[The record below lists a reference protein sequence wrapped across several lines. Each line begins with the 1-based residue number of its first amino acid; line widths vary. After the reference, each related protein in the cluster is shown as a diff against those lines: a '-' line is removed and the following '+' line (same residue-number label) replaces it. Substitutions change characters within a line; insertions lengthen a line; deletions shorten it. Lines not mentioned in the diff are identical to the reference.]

1 MPFPYIFTFY
11 SFKGGVGRSMALMNT
26 AYRLAGWGRHVLII
40 DMDLEAPG
48 VSSFLARN
56 HELTPPIGDHP
67 RDVLAFLHEARMALD
82 GEGTIEQKAARL
94 PPLDPYLRSVLPE
107 KLTPLQ
113 PKIGQLGRLDV
124 LGQNVEASYPE
135 RLAALNLKDLPTD
148 RLAALSALLHFYF
161 KAQRFPH
168 RPLGL
173 PDFEPPVSTPYD
185 YVLVDSRTGLTETG
199 GLCVGPL
206 ADRLVVLT
214 GLNDQNVEGTRHFFN
229 EVGITPGPRE
239 PWDDAD
245 PVNKV
250 DPPPTLGP
258 KPTILV
264 ASPIPVGELTFKRQR
279 LAQLETQLG
288 IRPLSL
294 SYHPQ
299 LAFQE
304 TVFVRDY
311 PDEYLA
317 REYDS
322 LANDLMATV
331 CDTPSALADLSW
343 FMFHGEDPAGAV
355 RAALRLVPVSPD
367 LGLAHLASLSNAIDF
382 QNTMD
387 RIPFVD
393 RFSLHAH
400 LAHLKDQTVAPSAL
414 NNWGNALSVQA
425 KLKQGQDADRYFA
438 FAGAVFAEAV
448 LLRPD
453 TADVLSDWGVALSAQ
468 AKTKQGEAADRLF
481 ALAGETFS
489 EAVRV
494 KPDHA
499 PAFNNWGEALS
510 AQAKTMQGEDADRL
524 FDLAMEK
531 YAEAVQLTPDD
542 PEAFH
547 NWAGTLV
554 EQAKTKHGEEARQL
568 LNKARGMAH
577 RAEEISPGSGAYNL
591 ACLSALVG
599 DPADAVQWLRLALQ
613 HGKTNLHQIES
624 DPDFNPV
631 RDHPLFKD
639 FLESLPRVPQS

>member
-1 MPFPYIFTFY
+1 
-11 SFKGGVGRSMALMNT
+11 
-26 AYRLAGWGRHVLII
+26 
-40 DMDLEAPG
+40 
-48 VSSFLARN
+48 
-56 HELTPPIGDHP
+56 
-67 RDVLAFLHEARMALD
+67 MALD
-82 GEGTIEQKAARL
+82 GEVPSSRRPPAC
-94 PPLDPYLRSVLPE
+94 PLDPYLRSVLPE
-107 KLTPLQ
+107 NSPPSTQNRPTRPPRCPRPECRSLLPRTPCRPQ
-113 PKIGQLGRLDV
+113 SEGP
-124 LGQNVEASYPE
+124 S
-135 RLAALNLKDLPTD
+135 
-148 RLAALSALLHFYF
+148 
-161 KAQRFPH
+161 H
-168 RPLGL
+168 RPPRCPQRPPPLLFQGSTLPPPPPRPPRFRASGL
-173 PDFEPPVSTPYD
+173 HPYD

-199 GLCVGPL
+199 GLCVGL

-245 PVNKV
+245 PSTKSTH
-250 DPPPTLGP
+250 PHPRPQTHHPRRL
-258 KPTILV
+258 
-264 ASPIPVGELTFKRQR
+264 PIPVGELTFKRQR

-468 AKTKQGEAADRLF
+468 AKTKQGEAADACSPWRERHSLRPCVSNRIMRPHSTIGGG
-481 ALAGETFS
+481 A
-489 EAVRV
+489 
-494 KPDHA
+494 
-499 PAFNNWGEALS
+499 S